1 MANLEEMREFTRHWR
16 AFCAEDEHLSNLCGR
31 VPVDTAKLTESDRGH
46 DLFSAPESVAYCDEA
61 FANVLAVVLTG
72 ANVSVTPAD
81 APWGWWLED
90 EDWQAYASTKE
101 LMAGLTQKLDEIAA
115 IDAERREALDA
126 DDAYREAAGTVE
138 TYRASNAEDTA
149 TCTELARRLEN
160 LADAAE
166 PHAKRQKDSA
176 SRLVSRL
183 AVAAAVTLAC
193 GVALW
198 SLSPDVLDVSTRVVL
213 IVLVALVCA
222 LVALRVPQGLAVAVR
237 RRGRLADERDRLK
250 RALADVDARVA
261 LRAEELKVRAQEADA
276 RKTELEEP
284 FLSPRT
290 KLIEE
295 CAHIE
300 RDIIDALDDDLAKR
314 DAAYAAGTLAELPFD
329 EAYRSA
335 QEREWALLG
344 SWMGEYLVR
353 LPHEIEHTLNA
364 RASEEV
370 WLESHDPFG
379 KRWWELSPKV
389 LKVMED
395 GNVRDSD
402 AALEIVLQ
410 DQEHRAE

>member
-61 FANVLAVVLTG
+61 FANVLAGVLTG

-101 LMAGLTQKLDEIAA
+101 LMTGRTQKLDEIAA

-149 TCTELARRLEN
+149 TRTELARRLEN

-198 SLSPDVLDVSTRVVL
+198 LLAPDVLDVSTRVVL

-276 RKTELEEP
+276 RKTELEKP
-284 FLSPRT
+284 FLSPRA

-300 RDIIDALDDDLAKR
+300 RDTIDALDDDLAR
-314 DAAYAAGTLAELPFD
+314 RYAAYAAGTLIELPFD
-329 EAYRSA
+329 EAFRAA
-335 QEREWALLG
+335 QEREWALLD

-364 RASEEV
+364 RSSEEV

-379 KRWWELSPKV
+379 KRWWDRAEDILA
-389 LKVMED
+389 LMEQGGATD
-395 GNVRDSD
+395 TAR
-402 AALEIVLQ
+402 ALELLAKT
-410 DQEHRAE
+410 DADGEA